1 MTFTL
6 PIRFQQ
12 VPDPVPAKFTL
23 SAKFFLMS
31 QKDEWLHR
39 VKMGDFKVDA
49 AFSKGK
55 TLKRR
60 ISNRLP
66 LVFKAY
72 GCFIAPNPPPL
83 NSIFGVGS
91 SVVEKPKELTN
102 KILANLI

>member
-1 MTFTL
+1 
-6 PIRFQQ
+6 
-12 VPDPVPAKFTL
+12 
-23 SAKFFLMS
+23 MS

-39 VKMGDFKVDA
+39 VKMGDLKVDA

-55 TLKRR
+55 TFKRR

-72 GCFIAPNPPPL
+72 GYFMAPNPPPID
-83 NSIFGVGS
+83 SIFGVGG